1 MEHDVK
7 SQDIEDY
14 LYDILDLL
22 MIDEELSGAYRNP
35 ASVEYMA
42 DYTMRVIK

>member
-7 SQDIEDY
+7 EEDIQDY

-22 MIDEELSGAYRNP
+22 MIDEQLSGAYKNP
-35 ASVEYMA
+35 ASV
-42 DYTMRVIK
+42 